1 MTWNRTVHSMVA
13 NYTILLVFAVLL
25 AIGCCML
32 AILLIRAIRARRR
45 APVVPDV
52 QEETDGLPDV
62 GEVLGLIEDAERI
75 LSSTARDLEGN
86 RQRLERLR
94 LEAAV
99 RRHGTTVPLSSMTQE
114 SET

>member
-1 MTWNRTVHSMVA
+1 MTWNHALQSLLA
-13 NYTILLVFAVLL
+13 NYTVLLIVAVLL

-75 LSSTARDLEGN
+75 LSSTARDLEGS

-94 LEAAV
+94 VEAAV
-99 RRHGTTVPLSSMTQE
+99 RRRAATVPLGDMTQE
-114 SET
+114 SKT

>member
-1 MTWNRTVHSMVA
+1 MTWNHALQSLLA
-13 NYTILLVFAVLL
+13 NYTVLLIFAVLL

-62 GEVLGLIEDAERI
+62 GEVLGLIEDAERL

-99 RRHGTTVPLSSMTQE
+99 RRRAATVPLGDMTQE
-114 SET
+114 SKT

>member
-1 MTWNRTVHSMVA
+1 MTWNHALQSLLA
-13 NYTILLVFAVLL
+13 NYTVLLIVAVLL

-62 GEVLGLIEDAERI
+62 GEVLGLIEDAERL

>member
-1 MTWNRTVHSMVA
+1 MTWNHALQSLLA
-13 NYTILLVFAVLL
+13 NYTVLLIVAVLL

-62 GEVLGLIEDAERI
+62 GEVLGLIEDAERL

-99 RRHGTTVPLSSMTQE
+99 RRRAATVPLGDMTQE
-114 SET
+114 SKT